1 VTNVPTF
8 CPECESVIPLGK
20 YQCKCGAKIPKP
32 QRWMT
37 KEEIAENTEA
47 TKKAEAFCNAM
58 GLCSTEEKRAYIKS
72 LLPQLSRQKTVEEKR
87 AWMHSPKSEL
97 ARQFADEFKHRRP
110 VVEREPG
117 ADYEED
123 LAA

>member
-1 VTNVPTF
+1 MPTF

-37 KEEIAENTEA
+37 KEEVAENNEA
-47 TKKAEAFCNAM
+47 TKRAEAFCNAM

-72 LLPQLSRQKTVEEKR
+72 LLPQLSREKTVEQKR
-87 AWMHSPKSEL
+87 AWMHNPKSDL
-97 ARQFADEFKHRRP
+97 ARQFRDEVLAEKRLP
-110 VVEREPG
+110 VREPG
-117 ADYEED
+117 SDDEEIRE
-123 LAA
+123 AA